1 MYIGGT
7 APREVYPGA
16 SSSCI
21 SSKSGFLC
29 IEGWHHGRVVGVCW
43 QSEQLLNTEVGKGL
57 GVWCTL
63 VTEEGIF
70 WYVGDGVVVV
80 R

>member
-1 MYIGGT
+1 MGLT
-7 APREVYPGA
+7 TLCKREWVAVRPWETYLGS

-29 IEGWHHGRVVGVCW
+29 IDGWQWERVVGVCW

-57 GVWCTL
+57 GVWRSNLGSSC
-63 VTEEGIF
+63 IF
-70 WYVGDGVVVV
+70 T
-80 R
+80 